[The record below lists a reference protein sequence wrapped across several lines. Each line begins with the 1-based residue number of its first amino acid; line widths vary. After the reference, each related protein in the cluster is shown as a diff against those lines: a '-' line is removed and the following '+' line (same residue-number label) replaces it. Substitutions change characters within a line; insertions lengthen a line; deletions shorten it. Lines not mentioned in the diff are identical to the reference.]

1 VAIEEHPHLKKWA
14 GLLIRRP
21 VFVILCSLAVILS
34 MGVISALTPADL
46 SFTGLLNQTEP
57 EVKLFRQQLDTFGA
71 SSMLVLLVQGEPE
84 TLNQAV
90 ALFVTELPKLDSVS
104 SLTPPAD
111 PQWLM
116 DRAAWLW
123 PRQQFDRVLEEAV
136 KKSPDPAVVA
146 AMKGIDNIV
155 VNTVRPDAMRP
166 SEKAALITMELP
178 GGPLDM
184 AMGGGDY
191 RNVEKRTRE
200 LLDESGLDVTAEFT
214 GLAAFGAQDQHAVLT
229 RIKWLTPLTLIMV
242 LILLRS
248 VETHLSRICMAG
260 IALGGSILIAF
271 GMVGL
276 IQGRLSILVTFFG
289 LLLIGLGIDFG
300 IHLLVSLR
308 DGRSHGLTP
317 DESLTYGV
325 QHTGMGIAL
334 GGISTA
340 MAFGV
345 VAFTPEPGARDMG
358 LAAVFGLLAA
368 MILMLTFLPASWL
381 VLERRHMDV
390 TDPPPRFSL
399 PGLYTVVELSLRHPK
414 LVIATT
420 LILMALV
427 GSGIRHYHL
436 EGDLKKIVSRGMP
449 ALEVE
454 EELREIYKIS
464 PVIYSATAESLD
476 QARKWTRELKKLPD
490 IAKVNSAADF
500 LFEDTDYRQE
510 KLEEF
515 TRLPN
520 LPRNQLT
527 ERLLLSNSLGPVTM
541 EGLPPVLAAGQIG
554 RNGELALRIT
564 PKENLL
570 DGYEL
575 KEQIDNIRAIAPTAT
590 GMPVIVKMAVLGR
603 RDYVPILIP
612 AITIV
617 VTLILAIA
625 FRNWR
630 DVVLA
635 MLPVVVGAVLAF
647 GMFFWFGLMYN
658 TLTGAVVPVI
668 LGLGVDDGIHVV
680 ERLRRYK
687 DRNREDIHEAVEGV
701 GRAIFLT
708 TATTVISFIGL
719 LMTNHAGME
728 SIAYFMLMGVPLCFV
743 ASVTVLPAAALLL
756 SKGKND
762 VHETD

>member
-1 VAIEEHPHLKKWA
+1 VSVVTIEEHPHLKKWA

-21 VFVILCSLAVILS
+21 VFVIVCCLAVIVS
-34 MGVISALTPADL
+34 MGIVSALTPVDL

-57 EVKLFRQQLDTFGA
+57 EVKLFRSQLETFGA
-71 SSMLVLLVQGEPE
+71 SSMLVMLVEGEPE
-84 TLNQAV
+84 PVQKAV
-90 ALFVTELPKLDSVS
+90 DLFVTELPKLESVS
-104 SLTPPAD
+104 SITPPAD
-111 PQWLM
+111 PRWLQ

-123 PRQQFDRVLEEAV
+123 PKQQFDRVLQEAV
-136 KKSPDPAVVA
+136 KPIPDPGVVA
-146 AMKGIDNIV
+146 TVKGVDNLV
-155 VNTVRPDAMRP
+155 VKAIRPTD
-166 SEKAALITMELP
+166 KAAIVSIELP

-191 RNVEKRTRE
+191 RNVDKRTRE
-200 LLDESGLDVTAEFT
+200 LLKESGLKVTAEFT

-229 RIKWLTPLTLIMV
+229 RIQWLTPATLVLV

-248 VETHLSRICMAG
+248 VETHLSRIGLAG

-308 DGRSHGLTP
+308 DGRSHGLSP
-317 DESLTYGV
+317 DKSLTYGV

-340 MAFGV
+340 LAFGV

-368 MILMLTFLPASWL
+368 MILMLSFLPASWL
-381 VLERRHMDV
+381 LLERRHKDV
-390 TDPPPRFSL
+390 ADPPPRFSL

-414 LVIATT
+414 TVIVATLVS
-420 LILMALV
+420 MAFV

-449 ALEVE
+449 ALQVE
-454 EELREIYKIS
+454 ERLREIYGIS
-464 PVIYSATAESLD
+464 PVIYSASAESLE
-476 QARKWTRELKKLPD
+476 QAREWTRELKKLPD
-490 IAKVNSAADF
+490 IAQVASAADF
-500 LFEDTDYRQE
+500 LMADVDDRKKQLSEVVQE
-510 KLEEF
+510 PVENPLM
-515 TRLPN
+515 
-520 LPRNQLT
+520 
-527 ERLLLSNSLGPVTM
+527 ERLRRSHELGPIELNAM
-541 EGLPPVLAAGQIG
+541 PPELAAGQIG

-570 DGYEL
+570 DAYEL
-575 KEQIDNIRAIAPTAT
+575 KEQIDSIRAIAPTAT

-635 MLPVVVGAVLAF
+635 MLPVLVGAVLAF

-687 DRNREDIHEAVEGV
+687 VRNRKNIHEAVEGV
-701 GRAIFLT
+701 GRAISLT

-728 SIAYFMLMGVPLCFV
+728 SIAYFMLMGVPLCFI

-756 SKGKND
+756 SKD
-762 VHETD
+762 ETHVQETD